1 MKYLFMLALKNIRRA
16 KTRTILT
23 FLIISF
29 GVVVY
34 LVMEGMLEGFDR
46 ASFQNY
52 IEFETGHFK
61 IRKPGFD
68 MDHPY
73 DMDNILTDTDT
84 IRDRLSSLDFVSGF
98 TPRLNF
104 LAELDNGMD
113 SIPVIAVGIDPET
126 DGEVFSLSRYIV
138 KGKLERGG
146 CLIGRTL
153 AEDMDVGIG
162 NVVYI
167 TFRDKEGMFTSVELL
182 VTGLVMT
189 GDPKTNNLTV
199 FINIHEAREYIGT
212 SGATEFTVTVPE
224 YTRTEKYEPIL
235 ESKLTGYT
243 IQSWKELS
251 TDFAALMELKR
262 QGGLYFLF
270 FIVIIALVGIINTLL
285 MSVYE
290 KKQEIGTLMAL
301 GMEHRDV
308 RNMFIFEG
316 LIIGLAGCIL
326 GLIAGTLINLYFI
339 YHGIDYTALMG
350 GETMGFNIMGHVK
363 SAWVF
368 AAYVQALVIV
378 VIASVLSSY
387 YPAKKVMQMEPAE
400 CLRTVQ

>member
-23 FLIISF
+23 FLILSF
-29 GVVVY
+29 GVIVY
-34 LVMEGMLEGFDR
+34 LVMEGMLAGFDR
-46 ASFQNY
+46 ASFRNY

-61 IRKPGFD
+61 VRKAGFD

-73 DMDNILTDTDT
+73 DMDNIITETDP
-84 IRDRLSSLDFVSGF
+84 IRGELSSLEFVTGF
-98 TPRLNF
+98 TPRVNF

-113 SIPVIAVGIDPET
+113 STPVIVTGIDPET
-126 DGEVFSLSRYIV
+126 DGNVFSLKRYIV
-138 KGKLERGG
+138 EGKLKKGG
-146 CLIGRTL
+146 CLIGKTL
-153 AEDMDVGIG
+153 ADDMEAGIG

-199 FINIHEAREYIGT
+199 FINIDEAREYIGT
-212 SGATEFTVTVPE
+212 SGATEITMTVSQ
-224 YTRTEKYEPIL
+224 YTRVEKYEPAL
-235 ESKLTGYT
+235 ESALPGYRV
-243 IQSWKELS
+243 QSWKELS
-251 TDFAALMELKR
+251 TDFAALMEMKR
-262 QGGLYFLF
+262 QGGIYFLL

-290 KKQEIGTLMAL
+290 KKKEIGTLMAL

-326 GLIAGTLINLYFI
+326 GLIAGTVINLYFI
-339 YHGIDYTALMG
+339 YYGIDYTAMMG
-350 GETMGFNIMGHVK
+350 GETMGFNIMGRVK

-368 AAYVQALVIV
+368 WAYIQALGIV
-378 VIASVLSSY
+378 VIASVLSSW
-387 YPAKKVMQMEPAE
+387 YPAKKVMRMEPAQ